1 MNTLRITPVPIPEE
15 KANYTYILRCT
26 GGSFYCGWTNDLARR
41 LASHN
46 AGTGGK
52 YTRSRLPV
60 ELVWYHVSETREEAM
75 SLEARIKR
83 LSRGQKEQLVSG
95 EIALEDILKKKTIHA

>member
-1 MNTLRITPVPIPEE
+1 MNMMKMLPAIDTPAE
-15 KANYTYILRCT
+15 KNNYTYILQCCD
-26 GGSFYCGWTNDLARR
+26 GSFYCGWTNDLVKR

-60 ELVWYHVSETREEAM
+60 QLVWYHVSEMKEQAM

-83 LSRGQKEQLVSG
+83 LTRVQKERLVSG
-95 EIALEDILKKKTIHA
+95 LTSLEALLK